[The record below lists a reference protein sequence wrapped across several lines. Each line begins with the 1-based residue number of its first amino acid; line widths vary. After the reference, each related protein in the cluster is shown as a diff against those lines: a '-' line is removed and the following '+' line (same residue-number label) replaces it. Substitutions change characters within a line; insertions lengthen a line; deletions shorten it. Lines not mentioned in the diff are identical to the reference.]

1 MRDAAGQQ
9 DETRERGGARLA
21 EGRLCFYS
29 MSSHPPETLMTDAVA
44 PSLQTALGQVRVVSL
59 NEGRAVIEY
68 EVGAHM
74 CHSGGVAQGGF
85 VCGWIDAAMAHA
97 SMSLSPEMTP
107 MSLELKV
114 SYFAPARP
122 GLVVAEGWIERKGR
136 ATCFAEGRLLD
147 PAGQVLAKAS
157 STIRL
162 IPREAVEA
170 GVRRAQATTPG

>member
-1 MRDAAGQQ
+1 
-9 DETRERGGARLA
+9 
-21 EGRLCFYS
+21 
-29 MSSHPPETLMTDAVA
+29 MTDAIAHNV
-44 PSLQTALGQVRVVSL
+44 QTTLGQVRIVSS
-59 NEGRAVIEY
+59 EAGRAVIEY
-68 EVGAHM
+68 EVAPQM

-97 SMSLSPEMTP
+97 SMSLMPEMTP

-122 GLVVAEGWIERKGR
+122 GRVTAEGWIERRGR
-136 ATCFAEGRLLD
+136 ATCFAEGRLLGPD
-147 PAGQVLAKAS
+147 GKVLAKAS

-170 GVRRAQATTPG
+170 SARRAME

>member
-1 MRDAAGQQ
+1 
-9 DETRERGGARLA
+9 
-21 EGRLCFYS
+21 
-29 MSSHPPETLMTDAVA
+29 MSDTVA
-44 PSLQTALGQVRVVSL
+44 DSLQTALGQVRVVSV
-59 NEGRAVIEY
+59 EGGRAVIEY
-68 EVGAHM
+68 EVGRHM

-97 SMSLSPEMTP
+97 SISLSPDLTP

-122 GLVVAEGWIERKGR
+122 GLVTAEGWIERRGR

-147 PAGQVLAKAS
+147 PVGQVLAKAT

-170 GVRRAQATTPG
+170 STRRAVGPS

>member
-1 MRDAAGQQ
+1 M
-9 DETRERGGARLA
+9 TNPLA
-21 EGRLCFYS
+21 
-29 MSSHPPETLMTDAVA
+29 PNI
-44 PSLQTALGQVRVVSL
+44 QTVMGQVRVVT
-59 NEGRAVIEY
+59 NEPGRSAIEY
-68 EVGAHM
+68 EVGPQM

-97 SMSLSPEMTP
+97 SLSLSPDMTP

-122 GLVVAEGWIERKGR
+122 GRVIAEGWIERQGR
-136 ATCFAEGRLLD
+136 ATCFAEGRLVDLE
-147 PAGQVLAKAS
+147 GKVLAKAS

-170 GVRRAQATTPG
+170 ASRRAQS

>member
-1 MRDAAGQQ
+1 M
-9 DETRERGGARLA
+9 
-21 EGRLCFYS
+21 
-29 MSSHPPETLMTDAVA
+29 SHPDAVA
-44 PSLQTALGQVRVVSL
+44 ILESTLGQVRIVSSGG
-59 NEGRAVIEY
+59 GRAVIEY
-68 EVGAHM
+68 QVGDHM

-85 VCGWIDAAMAHA
+85 VCAWVDHAMAHA
-97 SMSLSPEMTP
+97 SFSDFPDMSP

-122 GLVVAEGWIERKGR
+122 GPVIAEGWIERRGR

-162 IPREAVEA
+162 IPRAVVEA
-170 GVRRAQATTPG
+170 AARKALE

>member
-1 MRDAAGQQ
+1 
-9 DETRERGGARLA
+9 
-21 EGRLCFYS
+21 
-29 MSSHPPETLMTDAVA
+29 MTDAIA
-44 PSLQTALGQVRVVSL
+44 PSLPTTLGQIRVVSCE
-59 NEGRAVIEY
+59 NGHAVIEY
-68 EVGAHM
+68 EIGAHM

-97 SMSLSPEMTP
+97 SLSLAPELTP

-122 GLVVAEGWIERKGR
+122 GRVTAEGWIERRGR

-147 PAGQVLAKAS
+147 PAGKVLAKAS

-162 IPREAVEA
+162 IPSDAVEA
-170 GVRRAQATTPG
+170 SARRDIG

>member
-1 MRDAAGQQ
+1 
-9 DETRERGGARLA
+9 
-21 EGRLCFYS
+21 
-29 MSSHPPETLMTDAVA
+29 MSDAVA
-44 PSLQTALGQVRVVSL
+44 PTLLTTLGQVRVVESDA
-59 NEGRAVIEY
+59 GRSVIEY
-68 EVGAHM
+68 EVGPHM

-97 SMSLSPEMTP
+97 SLSVAPEMTP

-122 GLVVAEGWIERKGR
+122 GPVVAEGWIERPGR
-136 ATCFAEGRLLD
+136 TNCFAEGRLLD
-147 PAGQVLAKAS
+147 GAGRVLAKAS

-170 GVRRAQATTPG
+170 SARRAAG

>member
-1 MRDAAGQQ
+1 
-9 DETRERGGARLA
+9 
-21 EGRLCFYS
+21 
-29 MSSHPPETLMTDAVA
+29 MTDAVA
-44 PSLQTALGQVRVVSL
+44 PTLHDTLGQVRIVSA
-59 NEGRAVIEY
+59 EPGRTAIEY
-68 EVGAHM
+68 EVGPQM

-97 SMSLSPEMTP
+97 SISLMPEMTP

-122 GLVVAEGWIERKGR
+122 GRVIAEGWIERRGR
-136 ATCFAEGRLLD
+136 ATCFAEGRLVD
-147 PAGQVLAKAS
+147 PEGKVLAKAS

-170 GVRRAQATTPG
+170 SARRALG